1 MSDPYRGPGLGELQ
15 ERIERS
21 NKRVDHLNK
30 RLNVLKTDCQ
40 MHKLIEEK
48 CGEDEKEEKAIT
60 RLQWFVT
67 VLFVIYGALV
77 SSLLFTLH
85 NHNDRIIELQERIE
99 VLER

>member
-30 RLNVLKTDCQ
+30 RLDVLKTDCQ
-40 MHKLIEEK
+40 MHKLIEF
-48 CGEDEKEEKAIT
+48 GEDEKEERTIT